1 MNHYR
6 QKSNIT
12 STYSIRKSDEADYKE
27 MRLKLKKNRI
37 GVGEYLVDAYRE
49 LDKTTPNTQRLKE
62 LAWR

>member
-12 STYSIRKSDEADYKE
+12 STYSIRKCDEADYE
-27 MRLKLKKNRI
+27 ECRLFLKKNRVA
-37 GVGEYLVDAYRE
+37 VGEYLVDAYRE
-49 LDKTTPNTQRLKE
+49 LDKTTPDTQRLKQ

>member
-12 STYSIRKSDEADYKE
+12 STYSIRKCDEEDYQE
-27 MRLKLKKNRI
+27 CRLMLKSKRI

-49 LDKTTPNTQRLKE
+49 LDKTTPDTQRLKQ